1 MFRKPSPEDLKLKEQ
16 INAVL
21 DSMSTFDPETPQYY
35 KLSKRLAELNELKKS
50 NKDAGRI
57 DSNTALL
64 VAGNLLGIRTCTRC
78 NLEGFDA
85 SHEGQVTVTT
95 TSS

>member
-64 VAGNLLGIRTCTRC
+64 VAGNLLGIVIIVAY
-78 NLEGFDA
+78 EHA
-85 SHEGQVTVTT
+85 HVVTSKGLTLLTKVK
-95 TSS
+95 